1 MHEALSSPALI
12 TERIN
17 HFLKQ
22 KNIELSDLGTDIS
35 PLINETEAFLQGGK
49 RLRGQF
55 LITGFEAVA
64 PTALASDR
72 NKTVEA
78 LLLTASALE
87 LFHAAALIHDDIIDK
102 SDTRRGRPTVHETFR
117 TFHQENNFS
126 GEADHFG
133 LATALLAGDILQS
146 WADELMNDGLD
157 LLNSREHARSAR
169 KIFNTMRSEVA
180 MGQLLD
186 VIEESRN
193 SFAEHQLQLERSTKV
208 LIYKSAKY
216 SVQAPL
222 LLGGTMAGANKEEST
237 ALADFGLPVGVAF
250 QLRDDLLGVFGDE
263 EVTGKPSGDDLR
275 EGKRTVL
282 VTLAREELPPGPKR
296 VFDDMHGTSDLDDT
310 QIKTLQ
316 HTIEDTGARQRVEQM
331 IQQNVGLARQALNDS
346 TLQQSA
352 KTELLKLADLATVRE
367 S

>member
-1 MHEALSSPALI
+1 MHEALSAPALI

-17 HFLKQ
+17 YFLKQ
-22 KNIELSDLGTDIS
+22 KSLELTDLGDDIS
-35 PLINETEAFLQGGK
+35 PLLDETKAFLQGGK

-55 LITGFEAVA
+55 LITGFESVA
-64 PTALASDR
+64 PISLSDKQ
-72 NKTVEA
+72 NQTTQA
-78 LLLTASALE
+78 LLLAASALE
-87 LFHAAALIHDDIIDK
+87 VFHAAALIHDDIIDK
-102 SDTRRGRPTVHETFR
+102 SNMRRGRPTVHEIFR
-117 TFHQENNFS
+117 TFHRENDYS

-133 LATALLAGDILQS
+133 LSAALLAGDVLQS
-146 WADELMNDGLD
+146 WADELMNDGLE
-157 LLNSREHARSAR
+157 LLSSRQHARSAR

-180 MGQLLD
+180 MGQHLD
-186 VIEESRN
+186 VIEEVRN

-222 LLGGTMAGANKEEST
+222 LLGGAMAGANEAESA
-237 ALADFGLPVGVAF
+237 ALADFGLPIGVAF
-250 QLRDDLLGVFGDE
+250 QLRDDLLGVFGE
-263 EVTGKPSGDDLR
+263 EEITGKPSGDDLR

-296 VFDDMHGTSDLDDT
+296 VFDDMHGTSDLDED

-316 HTIEDTGARQRVEQM
+316 HTIEDTGAKQRVEQM
-331 IQQNVGLARQALNDS
+331 IQQNVGLARQALHDS
-346 TLQQSA
+346 NLQQHA
-352 KTELLKLADLATVRE
+352 ITELLKLADLATARE